1 MKNEWPCVHDDSQE
15 IATSKEHLPA
25 IDLMP
30 SVNRGH
36 VSTNGTTVS
45 FGGRVMLATNMKHRS
60 AASSF
65 RWRCRDWHR
74 WVAHNSAFPRARGLV
89 HDAEVKLRQRGV
101 QPGLDCEEWVL
112 EEHHVGVKEE
122 DKFTTWHLEYKIN
135 NVPLYPNDFV
145 ILPLP
150 MVARRSRWRLHANA
164 AVAVA
169 KADGNGSKQDVAIR
183 AAPVEPSA
191 SELHERRVIFI

>member
-1 MKNEWPCVHDDSQE
+1 
-15 IATSKEHLPA
+15 
-25 IDLMP
+25 
-30 SVNRGH
+30 
-36 VSTNGTTVS
+36 
-45 FGGRVMLATNMKHRS
+45 
-60 AASSF
+60 
-65 RWRCRDWHR
+65 
-74 WVAHNSAFPRARGLV
+74 
-89 HDAEVKLRQRGV
+89 
-101 QPGLDCEEWVL
+101 
-112 EEHHVGVKEE
+112 
-122 DKFTTWHLEYKIN
+122 LEYKIN
-135 NVPLYPNDFV
+135 DVPLYPNDFV